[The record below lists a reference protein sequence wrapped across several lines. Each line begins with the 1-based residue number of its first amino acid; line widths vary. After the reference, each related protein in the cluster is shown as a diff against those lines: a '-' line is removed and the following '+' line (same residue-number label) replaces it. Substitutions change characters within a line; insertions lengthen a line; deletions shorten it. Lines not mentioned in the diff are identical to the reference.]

1 MKFATLAALACA
13 QAAALQNKAAINMVA
28 EAMSTVE
35 EGSEAHM
42 HLQNAMESLTDTK
55 SKFTDAEILASHS
68 QLVSVPIDE
77 KRALALKVSPTY
89 TLDSVNSVTLK
100 SFRKIVGYDTFESIR
115 KKNRSEAKDTSDYY
129 NVTVSMMIQRKPVE
143 AAAAPAADPYSPNGA
158 QTLASTLDKGFPY
171 DDWETWTDGR
181 WLSELLIT
189 SIVEGRKKSFEKLIH
204 IASIIF

>member
-1 MKFATLAALACA
+1 MKFATLAALACS
-13 QAAALQNKAAINMVA
+13 QAAAVENRAAINLVA
-28 EAMSTVE
+28 DAMASVQ
-35 EGSEAHM
+35 EGSEAHA
-42 HLQNAMESLTDTK
+42 HLSNAMESLTDA
-55 SKFTDAEILASHS
+55 KFTDAEILASHS

-171 DDWETWTDGR
+171 DD
-181 WLSELLIT
+181 
-189 SIVEGRKKSFEKLIH
+189 
-204 IASIIF
+204 

>member
-1 MKFATLAALACA
+1 MKFATLAALACT
-13 QAAALQNKAAINMVA
+13 QAAASSSAINMVA
-28 EAMSTVE
+28 EAMLSVE
-35 EGSEAHM
+35 EGSEAHA
-42 HLQNAMESLTDTK
+42 HLANAMASMTDANA
-55 SKFTDAEILASHS
+55 KFTDAEILASHS

-158 QTLASTLDKGFPY
+158 TTLAATLDKGFPY
-171 DDWETWTDGR
+171 DD
-181 WLSELLIT
+181 
-189 SIVEGRKKSFEKLIH
+189 
-204 IASIIF
+204 

>member
-1 MKFATLAALACA
+1 MKFAALALIG
-13 QAAALQNKAAINMVA
+13 AASASKSAISLVA
-28 EAMSTVE
+28 DAMASVE
-35 EGSEAHM
+35 EGTEAHA
-42 HLQNAMESLTDTK
+42 HLANAMESLTEGQA
-55 SKFTDAEILASHS
+55 KFTDAEILASHS

-158 QTLASTLDKGFPY
+158 TTLAATLDKGFPY
-171 DDWETWTDGR
+171 DD
-181 WLSELLIT
+181 
-189 SIVEGRKKSFEKLIH
+189 
-204 IASIIF
+204 

>member
-13 QAAALQNKAAINMVA
+13 QAAAVQNRAAINLVA
-28 EAMSTVE
+28 DAMASVE
-35 EGSEAHM
+35 VGSEAHA
-42 HLQNAMESLTDTK
+42 HLTNAMESLTDA
-55 SKFTDAEILASHS
+55 KFTDTEILASHS

-143 AAAAPAADPYSPNGA
+143 AAAAPATDPYSPNGA
-158 QTLASTLDKGFPY
+158 QTLAASLDKGFPY
-171 DDWETWTDGR
+171 DD
-181 WLSELLIT
+181 
-189 SIVEGRKKSFEKLIH
+189 
-204 IASIIF
+204 

>member
-13 QAAALQNKAAINMVA
+13 QAAAVQNRAAINLVA
-28 EAMSTVE
+28 DAMASVEAGT
-35 EGSEAHM
+35 EAHA
-42 HLQNAMESLTDTK
+42 HLANAMESLTNTDA
-55 SKFTDAEILASHS
+55 KFTDAEILASHS

-115 KKNRSEAKDTSDYY
+115 KKNRSEAKDTSDYS

-171 DDWETWTDGR
+171 DD
-181 WLSELLIT
+181 
-189 SIVEGRKKSFEKLIH
+189 
-204 IASIIF
+204 